1 MLARGILQAAHF
13 DVTILDAALRLVGA
27 YIVIRVGVL
36 LFAASLG
43 NKSWMQNLENRLT
56 LFIWL
61 AFAADYLGWLDPII
75 PGLDSIGIASG
86 KTRIT
91 VWSVLKLLFTLTL
104 FVLVAAWISRWID
117 RRLKKLHTLAPSTR
131 IGLAKF
137 ANAFLIGLS
146 ILVGLNTAGVDLTA
160 LTVLTGAIGLGL
172 GFGLQSI
179 ASNFVSGFVL
189 LMDRSI
195 KPGDVIS
202 LSGQSGTSTENFG
215 WVQELRGRYVV
226 VRDRDGIE
234 MLVPNQQL
242 ISNAVIN
249 WSYTD
254 PRIRLKLPVRVSY
267 QDDPELAL
275 KILLD
280 ACEGQRRVLRDPPP
294 VSRLM
299 QFGDPRHRA
308 RAALLDI
315 RSAGRR
321 EQRALRGQPHHLA
334 PCSRRTTSPSRSRS
348 ARSACATRRPIST
361 EERARAAHRLRGHR
375 HPRRG
380 ARVEV
385 HPLLG
390 SRRPERQ
397 QGRERRAAA
406 VLAAAEHQ
414 PAGCRPRIG
423 CAVSR
428 DRGSI
433 DDGSI
438 LITRPQR
445 AQPGTEP
452 PRRARAPRRPDPRR
466 ADRAQ
471 DPQEDPA
478 HAGLQGAAHRIEEA
492 PRRHQAAERSGRAL
506 GLGLGYWPKVT
517 CRMSCRSC
525 SDSTSCASA
534 ATPSSGSPNSI
545 VAVLAPWQSRCAGAA
560 DR

>member
-1 MLARGILQAAHF
+1 MRDGHFDMTEAWLHLQAFLDILWTRNVLAELASLAVCLGMGWTAAVLLRNHERFRGMKPSALMTRSDLAAHLIITVVPVIAVLGLVILGRGILDAGGY
-13 DVTILDAALRLVGA
+13 DVTILDAAIRLVGA
-27 YIVIRVGVL
+27 YIVIRAGVL
-36 LFAASLG
+36 LFAFSLG
-43 NKSWMQNLENRLT
+43 NKSWMTNLENRLT

-75 PGLDSIGIASG
+75 AALDNIGITSG
-86 KTRIT
+86 KSRVT

-104 FVLVAAWISRWID
+104 FVLMAAWISRWID
-117 RRLKKLHTLAPSTR
+117 RRLKKLSTLAPSTR

-137 ANAFLIGLS
+137 ANAFLIALS

-242 ISNAVIN
+242 IQNAVIN

-275 KILLD
+275 QILLM

-299 QFGDPRHRA
+299 QFGDHGIE
-308 RAALLDI
+308 L
-315 RSAGRR
+315 
-321 EQRALRGQPHHLA
+321 ELRFW
-334 PCSRRTTSPSRSRS
+334 
-348 ARSACATRRPIST
+348 IS
-361 EERARAAHRLRGHR
+361 
-375 HPRRG
+375 
-380 ARVEV
+380 
-385 HPLLG
+385 
-390 SRRPERQ
+390 
-397 QGRERRAAA
+397 
-406 VLAAAEHQ
+406 
-414 PAGCRPRIG
+414 
-423 CAVSR
+423 
-428 DRGSI
+428 
-433 DDGSI
+433 
-438 LITRPQR
+438 
-445 AQPGTEP
+445 
-452 PRRARAPRRPDPRR
+452 
-466 ADRAQ
+466 
-471 DPQEDPA
+471 DPQE
-478 HAGLQGAAHRIEEA
+478 GVNNV
-492 PRRHQAAERSGRAL
+492 RSEVNRTIWAL
-506 GLGLGYWPKVT
+506 FKEHKITIPVAQREI
-517 CRMSCRSC
+517 RMHHV
-525 SDSTSCASA
+525 D
-534 ATPSSGSPNSI
+534 
-545 VAVLAPWQSRCAGAA
+545 
-560 DR
+560 